1 MLHRTLRRRYGR
13 AMRRLPTLVAVAASA
28 ALVACPARD
37 AKAQAKVEGFA
48 LNQLEPAPAGDAFFG
63 VPSAGV
69 GGHLVPRAM
78 VMFDYAHR
86 PLRYSSSAGETPI
99 VASQGFLRVDASLA
113 LWDRLQ
119 VSVDMPFAI
128 VQSGQDPQIPGVD
141 FHPPSSAAVGDLRLG
156 LRGRIA
162 GGDRDPIQ
170 IGLGSYLFLPTG
182 STDGYAGEGAA
193 RGMFQALLGGRVG
206 TSVGFVW
213 SAAGGVELRGGSRP
227 HQLVFGG
234 GAGLMLGGDLLQIGP
249 ELYGSTDL
257 GGEPLTAGSS
267 GIKATSQT
275 HLELLGGVKLRV
287 LGGLVFGA
295 AAGPGLSSAAGT
307 PELRAV
313 GTIGWAPAAPVEK
326 PQAVVVVGDRDDDGI
341 KDDIDACPD
350 EKGELQSDPAKD
362 GCPPADRDKD
372 GVLDVDDACP
382 TLEGLRNVDATKNGC
397 PKDTDEDGIFD
408 PVDICPEEKGVAS
421 QDPKKNGCPGDR
433 DSDGVIDA
441 ADACPDQP
449 GPKSAE
455 AKYNGCPDDP
465 DGDGIK
471 AGKDACPNDKGP
483 ANPDPA
489 QNGCPVLARVIND
502 EIVIKQQVQ
511 FQVYG
516 NSRSETV
523 DPVSNDLMNE
533 IRDVLNQHPEIIQLE
548 VQGHTDDS
556 GNEAFN
562 QHLSEERATAVRQ
575 WLIDAGIP
583 ANKLVAKG
591 YGYSKPLADNRIRQ
605 GRQQNRRVQF
615 VIIKRK

>member
-1 MLHRTLRRRYGR
+1 MAG
-13 AMRRLPTLVAVAASA
+13 AASA
-28 ALVACPARD
+28 AIVACPTLNA
-37 AKAQAKVEGFA
+37 AAQTKVEGFA
-48 LNQLEPAPAGDAFFG
+48 LNQLEPAPAGDTFFG

-69 GGHLVPRAM
+69 GGHIIPRAM

-86 PLRYSSSAGETPI
+86 PLRFRTDAGETPI

-119 VSVDMPFAI
+119 LSVDMPFAL
-128 VQSGQDPQIPGVD
+128 VQSGEDPRIPGID
-141 FHPPSSAAVGDLRLG
+141 FHPPSSAAVGDLRFG
-156 LRGRIA
+156 LRGRLA

-170 IGLGSYLFLPTG
+170 VGLGSYLFLPTG
-182 STDGYAGEGAA
+182 STDGYTGEGSV
-193 RGMFQALLGGRVG
+193 RGRFQALLGGRVG
-206 TSVGFVW
+206 ASTGFVW

-227 HQLVFGG
+227 HQLVFGA
-234 GAGLMLGGDLLQIGP
+234 GAGLMIGGDLLQIGP
-249 ELYGSTDL
+249 ELYGATDL
-257 GGEPLTAGSS
+257 GGEPLTAGTS
-267 GIKATSQT
+267 GITATSQT

-313 GTIGWAPAAPVEK
+313 GTIGWAPAAPAEK
-326 PQAVVVVGDRDDDGI
+326 PKAAVAARDRDDDGI

-382 TLEGLRNVDATKNGC
+382 TLEGQRNVDATKNGC
-397 PKDTDEDGIFD
+397 PKDTDEDGVFD
-408 PVDICPEEKGVAS
+408 PVDVCPEVKGAAS
-421 QDPKKNGCPGDR
+421 QDPRKNGCPGDR
-433 DSDGVIDA
+433 DSDGVIDV
-441 ADACPDQP
+441 ADACPDVA
-449 GPKSAE
+449 GPKSAD

-471 AGKDACPNDKGP
+471 AAKDACPSEKGP

-489 QNGCPVLARVIND
+489 QNGCPVLARVIDN

-516 NSRSETV
+516 SSRGETV

-533 IRDVLNQHPEIIQLE
+533 IRDVLNQHPEITRVE

-556 GNEAFN
+556 GNDRFN
-562 QHLSEERATAVRQ
+562 QHLSEERAQAVRQ
-575 WLIDAGIP
+575 WLLDAGIP
-583 ANKLVAKG
+583 ASKLVAKG
-591 YGYSKPLADNRIRQ
+591 YGYTKPLADNRIRQ

-615 VIIKRK
+615 VIVERK

>member
-1 MLHRTLRRRYGR
+1 
-13 AMRRLPTLVAVAASA
+13 MRRLSTLVAVAASA
-28 ALVACPARD
+28 ALVACPTRD
-37 AKAQAKVEGFA
+37 ARAQAKVEGFA
-48 LNQLEPAPAGDAFFG
+48 LNQFEPAPAGDAFFG

-86 PLRYSSSAGETPI
+86 PLRFNTDTGETPI
-99 VASQGFLRVDASLA
+99 VASQGFLRIDASLA
-113 LWDRLQ
+113 LWDRVQ
-119 VSVDMPFAI
+119 ISVDMPFAI

-141 FHPPSSAAVGDLRLG
+141 FHPPSSAAVGDLRFG

-170 IGLGSYLFLPTG
+170 IGIGSYLFLPTG
-182 STDGYAGEGAA
+182 STEGYAGEGAA
-193 RGMFQALLGGRVG
+193 RGVFQALLGGRVG
-206 TSVGFVW
+206 SDVGFVW

-234 GAGLMLGGDLLQIGP
+234 GAGLMIGGDLLQIGP

-257 GGEPLTAGSS
+257 GGEPLTAGTS
-267 GIKATSQT
+267 GITATSQT

-307 PELRAV
+307 PEFRAI

-326 PQAVVVVGDRDDDGI
+326 PKVVTVVGDRDDDGI

-382 TLEGLRNVDATKNGC
+382 TLEGQRNVDATKNGC
-397 PKDTDEDGIFD
+397 PKDTDEDGIYD

-449 GPKSAE
+449 GPKSAD

-471 AGKDACPNDKGP
+471 AGKDACPNEKGP

-533 IRDVLNQHPEIIQLE
+533 IRDVLNQHPEITKLE

-615 VIIKRK
+615 VIIERK

>member
-1 MLHRTLRRRYGR
+1 MAG
-13 AMRRLPTLVAVAASA
+13 AASA
-28 ALVACPARD
+28 AIVACPALE
-37 AKAQAKVEGFA
+37 ASAQTKVDGFA
-48 LNQLEPAPAGDAFFG
+48 LNQFEPAPAGDAFFG

-86 PLRYSSSAGETPI
+86 PLRFSSAAGETPI

-119 VSVDMPFAI
+119 LSVDMPFAI
-128 VQSGQDPQIPGVD
+128 VQSGQDPNITGVD
-141 FHPPSSAAVGDLRLG
+141 FHPPTSAAVGDLRFG

-170 IGLGSYLFLPTG
+170 LGVGSYLFVPTG
-182 STDGYAGEGAA
+182 STDKYDGEGAA
-193 RGMFQALLGGRVG
+193 RGTFQALLGGRVG
-206 TSVGFVW
+206 SSVGFVW
-213 SAAGGVELRGGSRP
+213 SAAGGVELRGGTRP

-249 ELYGSTDL
+249 EIYGATDL
-257 GGEPLTAGSS
+257 GGEPLTAGTT

-275 HLELLGGVKLRV
+275 HLELLGGAKLRV

-307 PELRAV
+307 PVFRAV
-313 GTIGWAPAAPVEK
+313 GTIGWAPAAAVEK
-326 PQAVVVVGDRDDDGI
+326 PAAAAVVRDRDDDGI

-397 PKDTDEDGIFD
+397 PKDSDDDGVFD
-408 PVDICPEEKGVAS
+408 PVDVCPEEKGVAS
-421 QDPKKNGCPGDR
+421 EDPKKNGCPGDR
-433 DSDGVIDA
+433 DADGVIDA
-441 ADACPDQP
+441 LDACPDTP
-449 GPKSAE
+449 GPKSAD
-455 AKYNGCPDDP
+455 AKSSGCPEDP

-471 AGKDACPNDKGP
+471 LANDACPNEKGT
-483 ANPDPA
+483 ADPDPK
-489 QNGCPVLARVIND
+489 QNGCPKFVRVDLEKD
-502 EIVIKQQVQ
+502 EIVTRTQIQ
-511 FQVYG
+511 FKING
-516 NSRSETV
+516 RRRSETISR
-523 DPVSNDLMNE
+523 VSEDLMNE
-533 IRDVLNQHPEIIQLE
+533 IRDVITQHPEITKIE

-556 GNEAFN
+556 GRDDYNLA
-562 QHLSEERATAVRQ
+562 LSQDRADAVRQ
-575 WLIDAGIP
+575 WLVDAGIP
-583 ANKLVAKG
+583 SDKLVSKG
-591 YGYSKPLADNRIRQ
+591 YGYLKPTADNRIRQ
-605 GRQQNRRVQF
+605 GRQANRRVVF
-615 VIIKRK
+615 VILERKK